1 MTIKS
6 IDIDGLTTTVL
17 YIISAFSSSIINIII
32 KFVNAFINLIDC
44 AAFIDCD
51 FHSHNS
57 RTCMVGP
64 ERVRLAH
71 IISENFQKHFYKKS
85 LTKLV
90 SSIQRSLHIKFL
102 KLS

>member
-51 FHSHNS
+51 FHSHNA
-57 RTCMVGP
+57 
-64 ERVRLAH
+64 RLAWLAQRESGWP
-71 IISENFQKHFYKKS
+71 ISFQKTFKNIFIKKV
-85 LTKLV
+85 L
-90 SSIQRSLHIKFL
+90 QN
-102 KLS
+102 